1 MKVFKSKRLFWI
13 DNFITYMLSKAKAC
27 YLKPDCNCLDWY
39 EETVCAHLRMFQ
51 AGKYYYNKCLHA
63 KSLQFCLTL
72 CNPVDSSLPD
82 FSVRGVFQ
90 ARILEWVPVPFSRGS
105 SWTRDR
111 ICISVSPALAGGF
124 FTTSATWEAIIMMT
138 SLLNGFKKEIFHIYF
153 SLKNSF

>member
-1 MKVFKSKRLFWI
+1 
-13 DNFITYMLSKAKAC
+13 MLSKAKAC

-82 FSVRGVFQ
+82 LCPWGFSGKNTGV
-90 ARILEWVPVPFSRGS
+90 GS
-105 SWTRDR
+105 CALLQGIFLNQGSNLHL
-111 ICISVSPALAGGF
+111 CVSSIGRRVLY
-124 FTTSATWEAIIMMT
+124 
-138 SLLNGFKKEIFHIYF
+138 H
-153 SLKNSF
+153 